1 MTLGTITALL
11 GTMIVLALIPSVSVL
26 AVVSRSA
33 VYGFA
38 HGVATA
44 VGILLGDIIFILI
57 AIYGLTILAD
67 LIGSRFIFF
76 KYLGGMYLIWLG
88 VQLWRVKPN
97 MAKTAD
103 NNDASLHASLL
114 MGLLITLADQK
125 AILFYLGLFPAY
137 LDLSKITFV
146 ETGIIIAIATIA
158 IGSKLIYAFMADRA
172 SLMLNNH
179 RAIQGLNMVAGS
191 VMLVVGLYV
200 ILKP

>member
-88 VQLWRVKPN
+88 VQLWRVKPII
-97 MAKTAD
+97 AKTAD

-172 SLMLNNH
+172 SLILNNH
-179 RAIQGLNMVAGS
+179 RSIQGLNMVAGS